1 MTMKTLIEEAVKE
14 NLKDNQSR
22 FVYYSEGQWRI
33 GLRLPTLVDYKEFY
47 IIEHGTS
54 HAVIL

>member
-1 MTMKTLIEEAVKE
+1 MIKSFLTQALEDNK
-14 NLKDNQSR
+14 KDNQAR
-22 FVYYSEGQWRI
+22 YVFYSEGQWRI

-47 IIEHGTS
+47 VVEHGSS